1 MWMATEVYA
10 NATVPSEIP
19 QVCTAQS
26 RRMGSQTVEIAF
38 YDLDQTR

>member
-10 NATVPSEIP
+10 NATVPSDIP
-19 QVCTAQS
+19 EVCTAQS
-26 RRMGSQTVEIAF
+26 RRMGSQTVKAAL

>member
-19 QVCTAQS
+19 EVYTAQS
-26 RRMGSQTVEIAF
+26 RRMGSQTVEATF